1 MCGALSVRCSP
12 GNLCFVQHRQ
22 KTNLIN
28 WNEERVCLFG
38 VRAQLPISP
47 RPVLCL
53 SVCLS
58 LHWFASRRQH
68 TSAHHPPL
76 LPAAE
81 LPAPCRLLPIELEL
95 RAAWGQLEASLPSS
109 LPSCNQGTAA
119 PTAAPALQTLILHLC
134 RQSTA
139 TALFAAAS
147 TALDCKHQFCRLF
160 QQTRQMGGTVPL
172 VQLAAAVAPQLDSI
186 WKPWMQQKHSALNE
200 QLKVPY

>member
-95 RAAWGQLEASLPSS
+95 QEPGASWRPHCPAHCPDATRVPPRQLLHQPCRPSSSICVANRQPLHCSLLLQRRSIANTSFADFSNKTGKWAAQCHWCSLQQQSLPNWIRSGS
-109 LPSCNQGTAA
+109 LGCN
-119 PTAAPALQTLILHLC
+119 
-134 RQSTA
+134 RSTR
-139 TALFAAAS
+139 
-147 TALDCKHQFCRLF
+147 H
-160 QQTRQMGGTVPL
+160 
-172 VQLAAAVAPQLDSI
+172 
-186 WKPWMQQKHSALNE
+186 
-200 QLKVPY
+200 